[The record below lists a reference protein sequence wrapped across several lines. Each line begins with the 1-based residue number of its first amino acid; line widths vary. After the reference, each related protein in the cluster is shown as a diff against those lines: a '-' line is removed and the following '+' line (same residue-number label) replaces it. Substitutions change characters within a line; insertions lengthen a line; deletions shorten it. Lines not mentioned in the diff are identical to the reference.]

1 MKNSSQ
7 ELKKLESLKGSELV
21 GKKYKPL
28 FDFFEHRTDAF
39 AVLEADWI
47 DDQEGTGIVHMAPG
61 FGEDDQLVCE
71 SNNIPIGDAVPVDDQ
86 GCYTKEVKDW
96 FGMNVFDANS
106 EIISTLKNNGQL
118 IRHDK

>member
-1 MKNSSQ
+1 M
-7 ELKKLESLKGSELV
+7 
-21 GKKYKPL
+21 
-28 FDFFEHRTDAF
+28 
-39 AVLEADWI
+39 
-47 DDQEGTGIVHMAPG
+47 
-61 FGEDDQLVCE
+61 CE

-118 IRHDK
+118 IRHDSHEHNYPHCWRTDTPIIYKAISSWYVGDLTDQLLANNQAIN